1 MSAEVETEKFGT
13 GLRRIQ
19 MVVELLCLA
28 GDEVVDL
35 ISPLIHPE
43 MQMLPAPGVAPARS
57 YTNRQEFLAYFSD
70 ARRNGVRVKPE
81 AREIR
86 VTQSGAVLVSGSLR
100 MAGPDGEDEIP
111 AWFVYTFRDGL
122 IATLE
127 NHLDRGMAEEA
138 AGLSP
143 ASALAQD

>member
-1 MSAEVETEKFGT
+1 MGAGVRPEKFGT
-13 GLRRIQ
+13 GLDQIQ

-28 GDEVVDL
+28 RNEVVDL
-35 ISPLIHPE
+35 IPPLLHPE
-43 MQMLPAPGVAPARS
+43 MQVLPAPGVAPARS

-70 ARRNGVRVKPE
+70 ARTNGVRVEPE
-81 AREIR
+81 VREIR
-86 VTQSGAVLVSGSLR
+86 VTATGAVLVCGSLR
-100 MAGPDGEDEIP
+100 MDGPDGEDEIP

-127 NHLDRGMAEEA
+127 NHLDRAMAEEA

-143 ASALAQD
+143 GSSITA